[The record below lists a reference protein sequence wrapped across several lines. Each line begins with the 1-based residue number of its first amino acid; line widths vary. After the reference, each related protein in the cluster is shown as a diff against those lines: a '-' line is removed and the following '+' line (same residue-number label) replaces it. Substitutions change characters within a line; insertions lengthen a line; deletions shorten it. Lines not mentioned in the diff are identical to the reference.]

1 MDASLNGMAMVTGK
15 SRDEIDKLI
24 PRIQT
29 LAKDTSTAMTE
40 IAGLITEYTKQ
51 GRTLEES
58 FVLAEETAKAAKIA
72 GISAAESIQYMTSAI
87 NGFNLAATDATRVSD
102 VFANIAAISATD
114 YEQLAIALSKVSA
127 QANLAG
133 MSIEYTTA
141 LLAKGIETTQEA
153 PESIGTALKTIVARM
168 RELSD
173 YGKTLEDG
181 ASVNKV
187 ESALAAAGIEL
198 RDVNGEFRDLET
210 IFNELGPK
218 WDHLNTMQQQA
229 IAQAVA
235 GTRQQSRFV
244 AIMQDWERTQEL
256 AAEAQDSAGA
266 SAAQYAV
273 YAQSMEAAMTNMK
286 TSWQE
291 FIQSLTSSKA
301 IIGGVNLITKAL
313 EGVTNI
319 LESGGE
325 VTKTLFMG
333 LTAVIA
339 ISTTRNKIKQALGI
353 ETDKEK
359 LLAIETLKI
368 ERDKLEADQTS
379 LQNKKAE
386 LEYQRQITAEILQQK
401 QAELNA
407 ANADV
412 ISWQS
417 ALEGLQ
423 EMDAIQGV
431 DESPET
437 AYAREQLELQKQKVA
452 AIQDEINLKTT
463 SLNSIDQQLLS
474 TKNQEA
480 NLSNQSLEAQKKY
493 NEAMAISNH
502 PLAARTEMLIKQL
515 QLQKDRN
522 DGEIAHLKTLEK
534 TEDVMEKIET
544 ITKRNQKLGTRINNL
559 EKQKNKILTKGSGI
573 MGTVANTLST
583 TIQSSLQSVLAKLG
597 PIGQL
602 LGSGL
607 DSIINWGTELLAQ
620 IPVLVTELGLR
631 KAIGKEHEE
640 YQKLNDEELIDQAAI
655 VAGKIFEAKTED
667 EITDEQKEQYKTM
680 IAELAL
686 RQGIPISQ
694 AAELVGEKALGKTK
708 DANNAKTTTG
718 IGLETIKALITT
730 ATSAASIPVVGWIIA
745 GAILTAIGV
754 GTAAIAAGKAA
765 QANSDAGINKSIA
778 SNQNNI
784 YTTKKEN
791 NSLQSTADELEE
803 LVSKKYQTEE
813 DKARIEEIVNS
824 LKEENE
830 DWQTLS
836 TNEVLKELKNKIILN
851 TSEIARATIANYELA
866 TKLEDFSSQQSQ
878 QAVEDKMKM
887 DQQTI
892 LQGYGYDDQVST
904 QLSSSLN
911 NMTERFVQ
919 SNAKNFEQM
928 LSTDDEYEGQR

>member
-1 MDASLNGMAMVTGK
+1 MLASIRTVSDTEKAQGETLSIFADKQADSIGKVIKANQELGNNVITTSKGINKEATSLGGAVKALFSWTAAWNIGKRIVREAINTITEMDESLNGMAMVTGK
-15 SRDEIDKLI
+15 SREEIDKLI

-51 GRTLEES
+51 GRTLQES

-133 MSIEYTTA
+133 MSMEYTTA

-153 PESIGTALKTIVARM
+153 PESIGTALKTIIARM
-168 RELSD
+168 RELTD

-187 ESALAAAGIEL
+187 ENALAAAGIEL
-198 RDVNGEFRDLET
+198 RNVNDEFRDLEE
-210 IFNELGPK
+210 IFGELGPK

-301 IIGGVNLITKAL
+301 IIGGVNLVTKFL
-313 EGVTNI
+313 ENITNI
-319 LESGGE
+319 LEGGGE
-325 VTKTLFMG
+325 LTKTLFMG
-333 LTAVIA
+333 LTAIIA

-359 LLAIETLKI
+359 LLALETLKI
-368 ERDKLEADQTS
+368 EKDKLEADKTS

-386 LEYQRQITAEILQQK
+386 LEYQRQITAEMLQQK

-407 ANADV
+407 ANAEV

-417 ALEGLQ
+417 ALEGHQ
-423 EMDAIQGV
+423 EMDDIQGI

-437 AYAREQLELQKQKVA
+437 AYAREQLELQKQKVIA
-452 AIQDEINLKTT
+452 LQEEINLKTT

-480 NLSNQSLEAQKKY
+480 NLNGQSLEAQKKY
-493 NEAMAISNH
+493 NEAVAISNH
-502 PLAARTEMLIKQL
+502 PLAARTELLIKEL
-515 QLQKDRN
+515 QVQKDKN
-522 DGEIAHLKTLEK
+522 DAEIAHLKTLEQ
-534 TEDVMEKIET
+534 TEDVVARIA
-544 ITKRNQKLGTRINNL
+544 KLEARSPKLQTRINNL

-573 MGTVANTLST
+573 MGTVARTLST
-583 TIQSSLQSVLAKLG
+583 TIQSSLQGVLSKLG

-607 DSIINWGTELLAQ
+607 DSIIN
-620 IPVLVTELGLR
+620 
-631 KAIGKEHEE
+631 
-640 YQKLNDEELIDQAAI
+640 
-655 VAGKIFEAKTED
+655 
-667 EITDEQKEQYKTM
+667 
-680 IAELAL
+680 
-686 RQGIPISQ
+686 
-694 AAELVGEKALGKTK
+694 
-708 DANNAKTTTG
+708 
-718 IGLETIKALITT
+718 
-730 ATSAASIPVVGWIIA
+730 
-745 GAILTAIGV
+745 
-754 GTAAIAAGKAA
+754 
-765 QANSDAGINKSIA
+765 
-778 SNQNNI
+778 
-784 YTTKKEN
+784 
-791 NSLQSTADELEE
+791 
-803 LVSKKYQTEE
+803 
-813 DKARIEEIVNS
+813 
-824 LKEENE
+824 
-830 DWQTLS
+830 
-836 TNEVLKELKNKIILN
+836 
-851 TSEIARATIANYELA
+851 
-866 TKLEDFSSQQSQ
+866 
-878 QAVEDKMKM
+878 
-887 DQQTI
+887 
-892 LQGYGYDDQVST
+892 
-904 QLSSSLN
+904 
-911 NMTERFVQ
+911 
-919 SNAKNFEQM
+919 
-928 LSTDDEYEGQR
+928 